1 MSSEYLEFANGFLM
15 QESAAIA
22 RLPEQLGES
31 FVEACRRIIA
41 CRGRVIWM
49 GVGQSWHVAR
59 KTSCSMAS
67 LGRPSFYVHATEAV
81 HGDMGLITGDDVV
94 ILISHSGRTK
104 EVVDTLGPIRTI
116 GAQTIAIVGNPDSKL
131 GEMCDVV
138 LTTGVKEEAGPY
150 KFAPSSSA
158 LATTALGDALVMTVA
173 DAIGFTADDYAR
185 YHPGG
190 SAGEDLAGQSK
201 GS

>member
-1 MSSEYLEFANGFLM
+1 MDSSHLEFAKEFLT
-15 QESAAIA
+15 EEARAVSELPSAIDS
-22 RLPEQLGES
+22 S
-31 FVEACRRIIA
+31 FDQACARIIDCA
-41 CRGRVIWM
+41 GRVIWM

-81 HGDMGLITGDDVV
+81 HGDMGLITRNDIV

-104 EVVDTLGPIRTI
+104 EVVETLGPIRAI
-116 GAQTIAIVGNPDSKL
+116 GAQTIAIVGKSDSKL
-131 GEMCDVV
+131 GAACDVV
-138 LTTGVKEEAGPY
+138 LTTGVREEAGPY

-158 LATTALGDALVMTVA
+158 LATTALGDALVMAVA
-173 DAIGFTADDYAR
+173 RAIGFTAEDYAK

-190 SAGEDLAGQSK
+190 SAGEDLSK
-201 GS
+201 QGKGV